1 MTRTRLEELGP
12 YLTAG
17 LGYKEIGERLQPPR
31 SEDYVA
37 TNVAKIRQAIAE
49 NVLANAADDLAP
61 EMRARLEAFAAGRM
75 PTGWR

>member
-1 MTRTRLEELGP
+1 
-12 YLTAG
+12 
-17 LGYKEIGERLQPPR
+17 
-31 SEDYVA
+31 
-37 TNVAKIRQAIAE
+37 VAKIRQAIAE